1 MFWVNVGCY
10 SSSNDFYC
18 ARSNCIIT
26 PSELVGSHFVN
37 EDCKATVTVSA
48 VEDDIV
54 EGDHYTTIL
63 HTVQNC
69 ANGEE
74 IMLTDESPLYAAN
87 VLVTIYND
95 DTAGMIIEEL
105 YGVTATAELDDTAKG
120 VVGVDSY
127 YKDEYTMRLTKQPA
141 GTVEVRVESIAM
153 ASDVGI
159 AATPLEEISTTE
171 NKYKLT
177 GSKLTV
183 SFSHQVIGI
192 SLLQF

>member
-1 MFWVNVGCY
+1 
-10 SSSNDFYC
+10 
-18 ARSNCIIT
+18 
-26 PSELVGSHFVN
+26 
-37 EDCKATVTVSA
+37 
-48 VEDDIV
+48 
-54 EGDHYTTIL
+54 
-63 HTVQNC
+63 
-69 ANGEE
+69 
-74 IMLTDESPLYAAN
+74 
-87 VLVTIYND
+87 
-95 DTAGMIIEEL
+95 
-105 YGVTATAELDDTAKG
+105 
-120 VVGVDSY
+120 VDSY